1 MSIAI
6 KTKVHNLCIY
16 VIMNKSE
23 IEQIELFL
31 SKGKLLLKFGLVAK
45 LCDTLRNISY
55 TFYVFVALLAHGIAA
70 EDAIEVKVFDHT
82 RTPLDQECFPIV
94 VNQFQNCSDFLVEI
108 IVDTQGAYQIT
119 KDVRRH
125 FFFVSYF
132 RSNFHFILCDLL
144 LHLHRIWKTIY
155 EITMELRLL
164 KKSSAIIFF
173 RRSH

>member
-45 LCDTLRNISY
+45 LCDTVRNISY

-125 FFFVSYF
+125 FFSCPTFVPT
-132 RSNFHFILCDLL
+132 FIS
-144 LHLHRIWKTIY
+144 
-155 EITMELRLL
+155 
-164 KKSSAIIFF
+164 SSAIYCYICTEFGKL
-173 RRSH
+173 STKSQWNCDY